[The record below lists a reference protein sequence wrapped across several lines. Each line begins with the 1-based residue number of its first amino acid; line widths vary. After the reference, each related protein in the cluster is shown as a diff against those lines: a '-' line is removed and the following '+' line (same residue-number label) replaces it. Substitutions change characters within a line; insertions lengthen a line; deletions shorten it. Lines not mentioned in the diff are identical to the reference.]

1 MKAKDSGWYR
11 WQGDTLILSV
21 RVQPKAS
28 KDEIIGP
35 CDDGQ
40 GGESLR
46 IRITAPPV
54 DGKANAHLIK
64 FLAKS
69 FGVAKSRVCVVAGE
83 TGRHKRIHINAP
95 GKLPPYIPPAPEACS

>member
-1 MKAKDSGWYR
+1 LVL
-11 WQGDTLILSV
+11 TV

-40 GGESLR
+40 GSESLK

-54 DGKANAHLIK
+54 DGKANAHLVK

-69 FGVAKSRVCVVAGE
+69 FGVAKSQVSVVAGE
-83 TGRHKRIHINAP
+83 TGRNKRVSIAAP
-95 GKLPPYIPPAPEACS
+95 SQLPLGISPAP